1 MIRFE
6 HAALALA
13 AWALCA
19 PGRARAQEP
28 FAGIRRIA
36 TDTLRDVALTRI
48 EGGVATIY
56 YNPALLEHLG
66 PQLGAFVMAH
76 EEGHVFFGH
85 AAGGLLTSES
95 GFAAV
100 RQQQELDADCYAA
113 GGLGARGPDAIRA
126 ALRFFAQLGPVRF
139 DRVHPTGAQRVAK
152 ILSCLPPE
160 PADSA
165 QPPRIRAGAE
175 TPAGPI
181 TVRIRSSPRM
191 PGDYR
196 GTGEVAIDG
205 QAVGRISSA
214 ELAESLTVRLQVP
227 GVHRYTVTLRLLA
240 LDGMMQLTQGG
251 TVVGEGTL
259 SLRDGDVLSARW
271 IPGGGVILAADR

>member
-1 MIRFE
+1 VIRFE

-19 PGRARAQEP
+19 PSRALAQES

-48 EGGVATIY
+48 EDGVATIY

-66 PQLGAFVMAH
+66 PQLSAFVMAH
-76 EEGHVFFGH
+76 EEGHVFLRH
-85 AAGGLLTSES
+85 AEGGLLTSES

-113 GGLGARGPDAIRA
+113 GQLGATAPDAIRA
-126 ALRFFAQLGPVRF
+126 ALRFFTQLGPVRF
-139 DRVHPTGAQRVAK
+139 DRVHPTGAQRVAR
-152 ILSCLPPE
+152 ILACLPAE
-160 PADSA
+160 PVDSTE
-165 QPPRIRAGAE
+165 PPPVRSGAE
-175 TPAGPI
+175 ATGPI
-181 TVRIRSSPRM
+181 TVSIRSTPRI

-196 GTGEVAIDG
+196 GTGEVSIDG
-205 QAVGRISSA
+205 QPVGRISSA
-214 ELAESLTVRLQVP
+214 ELAESLTVRLLFP

-240 LDGMMQLTQGG
+240 LDGMMQLNQGG
-251 TVVGEGTL
+251 TVVSDGTL

-271 IPGGGVILAADR
+271 MPGGAVILAADH